1 MDPNKKI
8 LSTLRSSPFFKFK
21 SVELCAV
28 EKTIKLTL
36 KYSTQNRRRV
46 ATTRILILLQ
56 YSPTKTINRTRLP
69 QYFPWQLAFFCPTQI
84 PTYSKWRLLFK
95 SLSRDLAWAWALL
108 NGCLLWR
115 VALVDRF
122 FSKSEPQLMNCVTYG
137 SFFFI
142 ASSAKM
148 IMNLRHLKKHTEKMS
163 TIQY

>member
-56 YSPTKTINRTRLP
+56 YSPTKTNNQPNKAASVLP
-69 QYFPWQLAFFCPTQI
+69 VTACNFFCTTRI

-115 VALVDRF
+115 VALADCF
-122 FSKSEPQLMNCVTYG
+122 FSKSEPQLMNFVTYG

-148 IMNLRHLKKHTEKMS
+148 IMNLRQLKKHTEFR
-163 TIQY
+163 